1 MIRDIGEQRILNVD
15 LTSGRTWVEEVPRQ
29 ELLCFLG
36 GRGIAAKILYQ
47 RVKAGI
53 DPLGPENVLIFSTGT
68 LTGTSA
74 PSSGR
79 SSMTCKGPATGLY
92 LKANVGGHLGAELK
106 YAGYDYLVVSGKA
119 RQPVYIWIDDQV
131 IEIRDASHLWG
142 KGTRQTDHLIKEE
155 VGDEEVQTAVIG
167 PGGEN
172 KVLFAGIMVSLYNS
186 LSRGGVGAVM
196 GSKNLKAIAVR
207 GRGGL
212 RVAEGEAYFD
222 LAARVRQELARDA
235 GTESL
240 YNWGTSG
247 SIPGLNEMG
256 MLAAYN
262 FSQVTIERA
271 ERLSGQHL
279 VDEGYL
285 TGRESCFSCS
295 TACHRYVRSKSER
308 YGDVNDSGPE
318 LETVMALGAECGIVE
333 TEAVLKANQLCN
345 DYGLDTIS
353 TGHVV
358 SWAME
363 CYEKGLLDCQQADGL
378 GLRFGN
384 AEAQLELIRRI
395 AFREGN
401 LGDLLANGTK
411 RAAAEVGGDSW
422 KWAIQAKG
430 LEQSA
435 VDTRA
440 AKSYALAFAVNPR
453 GPDHLMTETYAEF
466 GLTEE
471 SRALIKKITGDEKYA
486 NATLLEKRADIVR
499 WHEDCYAASEA
510 LGFCVFTSTAAFAVN
525 PQNMAQLFGQALGLE
540 FNEEELMVGGRR
552 IVTIERCFN
561 AREGARRKDDHLPW
575 RMMNEPVPEGPNQGM
590 VTDREMLDR
599 LLDQYYELHAWGLA
613 TGIPRQETLEELGLL
628 ELCGEVA
635 QLRVGIVGSA
645 D

>member
-15 LTSGRTWVEEVPRQ
+15 LTSGQTWVEDLPRE
-29 ELLCFLG
+29 ELLRFLG
-36 GRGIAAKILYQ
+36 GRGIAAKLLYQ
-47 RVKAGI
+47 RVEGGI

-92 LKANVGGHLGAELK
+92 LKVSVGGHLGAELK
-106 YAGYDYLVVSGKA
+106 YAGYDYIVFSGA
-119 RQPVYIWIDDQV
+119 SERPVYLWIDDGQV
-131 IEIRDASHLWG
+131 EIRDAHHLWG
-142 KGTRQTDHLIKEE
+142 KGTRETDRLIKEQ
-155 VGDEEVQTAVIG
+155 VGDEEIQTAIIG

-172 KVLFAGIMVSLYNS
+172 KVLFACIMVSLYNS
-186 LSRGGVGAVM
+186 ASRGGVGAVM
-196 GSKNLKAIAVR
+196 GSKNLKAMAVR
-207 GRGGL
+207 GHGGL

-222 LAARVRQELARDA
+222 LASRMRQELAKDA

-247 SIPGLNEMG
+247 SLPGLDELG

-262 FSQVTIERA
+262 FSRA
-271 ERLSGQHL
+271 SLEEVDRISGQYF

-295 TACHRYVRSKSER
+295 TACHRYVRSESKR
-308 YGDVNDSGPE
+308 YGDVDDSGPE
-318 LETVMALGAECGIVE
+318 LETVLALGSECGIAE

-363 CYEKGLLDCQQADGL
+363 CYEKGVLDSHQADGL
-378 GLRFGN
+378 ELRFGN

-395 AFREGN
+395 AFREGK
-401 LGDLLANGTK
+401 LGNLLANGTK
-411 RAAAEVGGDSW
+411 RAAEEVGGDSW

-466 GLTEE
+466 GFTEE

-486 NATLLEKRADIVR
+486 DATLLEKRADIVR
-499 WHEDCYAASEA
+499 WHEDCYAATEA

-525 PQNMAQLFGQALGLE
+525 PENMAQLFGHALGLE
-540 FNEEELMVGGRR
+540 FSEEELMVGGRR

-561 AREGARRKDDHLPW
+561 AREGARREDDHLPW

-590 VTDREMLDR
+590 VTDGETLDQ
-599 LLDQYYELHAWGLA
+599 LLDQYYELHGWDPE
-613 TGIPRQETLEELGLL
+613 TGIPKRKTLEELDLL
-628 ELCGEVA
+628 ELCGAVA
-635 QLRVGIVGSA
+635 R
-645 D
+645 

>member
-1 MIRDIGEQRILNVD
+1 MIRNISEQRILNVD
-15 LTSGRTWVEEVPRQ
+15 LTSGQTWVEDLPRE
-29 ELLCFLG
+29 ELFRFLG

-47 RVKAGI
+47 RVNAGI

-79 SSMTCKGPATGLY
+79 SSVTCKGPATGLY
-92 LKANVGGHLGAELK
+92 LKVSVGGHLGAELK
-106 YAGYDYLVVSGKA
+106 YAGYDHIVFSGA
-119 RQPVYIWIDDQV
+119 SERPVYLWIDDGQV
-131 IEIRDASHLWG
+131 EIRNAHHLWG
-142 KGTRQTDHLIKEE
+142 KGTRETDRLIKEG

-172 KVLFAGIMVSLYNS
+172 KVLFACIMVSLYNS
-186 LSRGGVGAVM
+186 ASRGGVGAVM
-196 GSKNLKAIAVR
+196 GSKNLKAVAVR
-207 GRGGL
+207 GHGGL

-222 LAARVRQELARDA
+222 LATRMRQELAEDA

-262 FSQVTIERA
+262 FNQVTIEGA

-353 TGHVV
+353 MGHVL

-363 CYEKGLLDCQQADGL
+363 CYEKGLLKGEAEELD
-378 GLRFGN
+378 LRFGN
-384 AEAQLELIRRI
+384 ADAQLEMIRRI
-395 AFREGN
+395 AFREGK

-411 RAAAEVGGDSW
+411 RAAEEVGHDSW

-466 GLTEE
+466 GFTEE
-471 SRALIKKITGDEKYA
+471 SRALIRKITGDERYA
-486 NATLLEKRADIVR
+486 NPTLLDKRAEIVR

-525 PQNMAQLFGQALGLE
+525 PENMAQLFGHALGLE
-540 FNEEELMVGGRR
+540 FSEEELMLGGRR
-552 IVTIERCFN
+552 IVTVERCFN

-599 LLDQYYELHAWGLA
+599 LLDQYYELHGWDPE
-613 TGIPRQETLEELGLL
+613 TGIPKQKTLEALSLL
-628 ELCGEVA
+628 ELCGDVA

-645 D
+645 N